1 MIKIIP
7 SYRRFIIVL
16 IVFEVISTI
25 VFLIAAVCV
34 VVDIAVGVAIVVV
47 VCGDVDCG
55 GSGDVVCV
63 NGIVAAGV
71 IVVVS
76 VVL

>member
-7 SYRRFIIVL
+7 SYRRFIMVV

-34 VVDIAVGVAIVVV
+34 VVDIAVV
-47 VCGDVDCG
+47 VCGDVVCG

-63 NGIVAAGV
+63 NGRVAAGV